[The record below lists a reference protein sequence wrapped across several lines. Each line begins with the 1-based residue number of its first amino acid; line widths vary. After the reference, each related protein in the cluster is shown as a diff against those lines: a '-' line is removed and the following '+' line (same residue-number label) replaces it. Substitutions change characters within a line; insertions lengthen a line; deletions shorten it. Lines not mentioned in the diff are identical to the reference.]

1 MWSVQAVAEPPNNV
15 LSLQHGQIVI
25 TCPEMKSSPAE
36 PAATL
41 VGHAKT
47 LEMCRQP
54 DGKGTDPWLTSD
66 PWSKA
71 VSSVP
76 AAPSG
81 PPVQH
86 VLHEFEQRLE
96 QSILAKLPPQDK
108 MEADDQDQRL
118 QMLEAHFKQFSN
130 RQTALETTVNDHH
143 QQSTAQVQSLQ
154 QQMKVQLDVQ
164 TQQMQNMLTDQMAR
178 IETILAK
185 KPRTEWKQ
193 EGQAFVPTARVTPGL
208 CRPIRALLSLFL
220 ILSTFRIGE
229 ARVPGPDTWN
239 LWICNPSGLQEKHY
253 ILSSVRADVVAI
265 SETHLSQSAKRN
277 LELSFRSSQYISV
290 SLQTCPHR
298 SLFASQIDLLRRRP
312 MEWS

>member
-164 TQQMQNMLTDQMAR
+164 NTANAEHAHGPDGQNR
-178 IETILAK
+178 NHSG
-185 KPRTEWKQ
+185 Q
-193 EGQAFVPTARVTPGL
+193 EATHWVKTRGPSL
-208 CRPIRALLSLFL
+208 CAHGSGDPRALSPYPGTLVSVFNFVHVSHWWSSCSWPWHLESVDLQPFWAA
-220 ILSTFRIGE
+220 GE
-229 ARVPGPDTWN
+229 T
-239 LWICNPSGLQEKHY
+239 LHFEQ
-253 ILSSVRADVVAI
+253 
-265 SETHLSQSAKRN
+265 
-277 LELSFRSSQYISV
+277 
-290 SLQTCPHR
+290 CPCRCCSH
-298 SLFASQIDLLRRRP
+298 
-312 MEWS
+312 